1 MLAMSFELV
10 SVRVRSAANDP
21 WLALGTRQEVT
32 VTRIGEYTRV
42 VLTKP
47 GEVTPAAPQPAWA

>member
-1 MLAMSFELV
+1 MRAMLFELV

-21 WLALGTRQEVT
+21 WLALGARQEVT

-47 GEVTPAAPQPAWA
+47 GDEVPAVPQPAWA